1 MNEGKKFLSDLK
13 LYSDYLK
20 WVPEKNRFETWEEAC
35 EDVINNTYRKKY
47 PDKRLDTVFDSIL
60 DSYKKRLILAS
71 QRSLQYRSKQIE
83 AHNGRLYN
91 CCVNYCYSPDAFA
104 KGFYVL
110 LCGEGL
116 GVNLHTKFVSQ
127 LPKLKRPV
135 LGTKT
140 FIVED
145 SIEGW
150 ADAANAL
157 ISSFCDTNPPVPE
170 YQGYGIKFDF
180 SKIRPKGAFIS
191 GGFSAPGPDGLIQSL
206 SKIESL
212 LLRETANGTV
222 EFADIVAYDVFMHL
236 SNAVL
241 SGGVRR
247 CLPEGTLVKTTKG
260 SKRIE
265 DIQVGD
271 VISTPKGDKRVVNTF
286 YQGVQSTIKI
296 KHVVGEF
303 ECTRNHRMAVFTQK
317 GEWEFKT
324 AGTIEKGDRL
334 VWDSTAWAGE
344 VQKTPML
351 DLLLTVPASY
361 SRNNGRE
368 TTITRYPDSTCE
380 IEGCLNIGTGK
391 TRLGLLCST
400 HAQRLYRFGDPL
412 LTKGWGKHINL
423 PSTVTE
429 DLAWLVGLV
438 QGDGY
443 VSLMPSNKSE
453 LQVAKGVLSIAFH
466 EKDTKSIV
474 RAERIIGEICP
485 DSKVKIRK
493 SKGEKCYK
501 LVVSSKKFAMWLH
514 AFVKQANIPLT
525 VPEFIKKS
533 PPQIR
538 SAYVAGLFD
547 ADGCDSM
554 RRSFS
559 LLSSVYDTFLEELIV
574 LCTTLGFCPSLRK
587 VRDAQGVWQPLY
599 SLSIV
604 GYAFKEKAIAL
615 LAQYSETFVAENV
628 MAGDLSA
635 IKEDFNSYPNGDTEK
650 GDSFTIPVKVLS
662 LEEGRTVPTY
672 DIEVEDIHQFT
683 ANGFVTHNSAML
695 VMFGKHQTAMVEA
708 KMGNWFVENPQRARS
723 NNSVMLVRGEY
734 TQEEF
739 DALLGSNDGLSDIGF
754 VLVDNIHQ
762 VVNPCQPSWATVLTP
777 RGISTIGEIEVGSV
791 IWGGDKWVTVTK
803 KWSTGVKDVNA
814 YTTNA
819 GVFYGTENHKVISGG
834 ERVEAKDANS
844 IDISSGPLPRQTA
857 LIPSIVMDG
866 IVIGDGSKNTPMGGV
881 EVLLNIGANDGDYFS
896 SEIAPFI
903 GPEKP
908 WRAGLHSVTTSI
920 TYDEV
925 PKIHTRTIPERFVTA
940 DAATVASFLR
950 GLYSANGS
958 ICGNRVTLKSTSLEL
973 IRQAQLMLSSLG
985 IRSYI
990 TTNKPSTIKWH
1001 NGTYESRES
1010 YDLNISSDRSTF
1022 AWYIGFI
1029 QRYKQEKL
1037 EALCKSVRNGKAKLS
1052 YDVNS
1057 VEYVSTE
1064 EVFDITVDS
1073 DEHTYWTGGVLV
1085 SNCAEIMF
1093 NFYHEIKDKSE
1104 AVFQKCNLNEI
1115 NAAACVGPDGKF
1127 SKEMFI
1133 LACKDAA
1140 ALGTFQAGFTSFPY
1154 LGKQTEAIVA
1164 GEALLG
1170 VSITGWMERPELF
1183 DADLLREGAEEIVR
1197 TNAQIASVIGINP
1210 AARTTCVKPSG
1221 NASVVLQTTS
1231 GIHPEHSPRY
1241 FRVMQLNKG
1250 SQTAKWLEENYP
1262 SMLEE
1267 SVWSATKADYGV
1279 FVPVVSSSSAIFKDS
1294 LSGVEHLKLIKLVQE
1309 NWVKP
1314 GKVVERCYDPSGNHN
1329 TSCTVLIDSYDE
1341 IAEYMKEH
1349 SEAFTAVSFLA
1360 RSGDKDYNQ
1369 APFTSVKNSQ
1379 ELLDEYG
1386 DGVLFASGLIVDGL
1400 HYFDGNLW
1408 KACDHVMNRNLPFEG
1423 SRDKCLLQKDW
1434 VRRAKKFAK
1443 NYLKNDLT
1451 KAVYCLKDVHLW
1463 HKWQTVKREFKTVD
1477 FNKILTKPNYTLVSD
1492 YAAMAC
1498 HGGSCEI

>member
-13 LYSDYLK
+13 LYSDYFK
-20 WVPEKNRFETWEEAC
+20 WIPEKERFETWEEAC
-35 EDVINNTYRKKY
+35 EDVINNTHRKKY
-47 PDKRLDTVFDSIL
+47 TDKRLEPIFDSIL

-71 QRSLQYRSKQIE
+71 QRSLQYRSEQIE

-91 CCVNYCYSPDAFA
+91 CCTTYCYSPDVFA

-116 GVNLHTKFVSQ
+116 GVNLHKEFVSQ

-140 FIVED
+140 FVVED

-206 SKIESL
+206 GRIENL
-212 LLRETANGTV
+212 LLRETAAGTV
-222 EFADIVAYDVFMHL
+222 EFSDIIAYDIFMHL

-247 CLPEGTLVKTTKG
+247 
-260 SKRIE
+260 
-265 DIQVGD
+265 
-271 VISTPKGDKRVVNTF
+271 
-286 YQGVQSTIKI
+286 
-296 KHVVGEF
+296 
-303 ECTRNHRMAVFTQK
+303 
-317 GEWEFKT
+317 
-324 AGTIEKGDRL
+324 
-334 VWDSTAWAGE
+334 
-344 VQKTPML
+344 
-351 DLLLTVPASY
+351 
-361 SRNNGRE
+361 
-368 TTITRYPDSTCE
+368 
-380 IEGCLNIGTGK
+380 
-391 TRLGLLCST
+391 
-400 HAQRLYRFGDPL
+400 
-412 LTKGWGKHINL
+412 
-423 PSTVTE
+423 
-429 DLAWLVGLV
+429 
-438 QGDGY
+438 
-443 VSLMPSNKSE
+443 
-453 LQVAKGVLSIAFH
+453 
-466 EKDTKSIV
+466 
-474 RAERIIGEICP
+474 
-485 DSKVKIRK
+485 
-493 SKGEKCYK
+493 
-501 LVVSSKKFAMWLH
+501 
-514 AFVKQANIPLT
+514 
-525 VPEFIKKS
+525 
-533 PPQIR
+533 
-538 SAYVAGLFD
+538 
-547 ADGCDSM
+547 
-554 RRSFS
+554 
-559 LLSSVYDTFLEELIV
+559 
-574 LCTTLGFCPSLRK
+574 
-587 VRDAQGVWQPLY
+587 
-599 SLSIV
+599 
-604 GYAFKEKAIAL
+604 
-615 LAQYSETFVAENV
+615 
-628 MAGDLSA
+628 
-635 IKEDFNSYPNGDTEK
+635 
-650 GDSFTIPVKVLS
+650 
-662 LEEGRTVPTY
+662 
-672 DIEVEDIHQFT
+672 
-683 ANGFVTHNSAML
+683 SAML
-695 VMFGKHQTAMVEA
+695 VMFGKHQKAMVEA
-708 KMGNWFVENPQRARS
+708 KTGNWFVENPQRARS
-723 NNSVMLVRGEY
+723 NNSVMLIRGEY
-734 TQEEF
+734 TPEEF

-803 KWSTGVKDVNA
+803 KWSTGVKQVNA
-814 YTTNA
+814 YSTNA
-819 GVFYGTENHKVISGG
+819 GVFYGTENHKVISAGD
-834 ERVEAKDANS
+834 RVEAKDASS
-844 IDISSGPLPRQTA
+844 IDVVSGPIPFDIIH
-857 LIPSIVMDG
+857 IPSVVMDG
-866 IVIGDGSKNTPMGGV
+866 VVIGDGSKNTPIGGV

-908 WRAGLHSVTTSI
+908 WKAGLHSVTTSI
-920 TYDEV
+920 SYDEV

-940 DAATVASFLR
+940 HSAMVASFLR

-990 TTNKPSTIKWH
+990 TTNKPAAVTWH
-1001 NGTYESRES
+1001 NGTYVSKES
-1010 YDLNISSDRSTF
+1010 YDLNISTDRSIF
-1022 AWYIGFI
+1022 AKYVGFI

-1037 EALCKSVRNGKAKLS
+1037 EAICASLRPANAKLS
-1052 YDVNS
+1052 YDVTS
-1057 VEYVSTE
+1057 VEPISVE

-1093 NFYHEIKDKSE
+1093 NFYHKIKDRSE

-1127 SKEMFI
+1127 SKSVFLI
-1133 LACKDAA
+1133 ACSDAA
-1140 ALGTFQAGFTSFPY
+1140 ALGTFQAGFCSFPY
-1154 LGKQTEAIVA
+1154 LGKQTEEMIA

-1183 DADLLREGAEEIVR
+1183 DAELLRHGAEVVVR
-1197 TNAQIASVIGINP
+1197 TNEQIASIIGINP

-1279 FVPVVSSSSAIFKDS
+1279 FVPVVASSSAIFKDS

-1349 SEAFTAVSFLA
+1349 SEAFTAVSFLT

-1386 DGVLFASGLIVDGL
+1386 DGVMFASGLIVDGL

-1408 KACDHVMNRNLPFEG
+1408 KACDHVMNRALPFEG

-1451 KAVYCLKDVHLW
+1451 RTVYCLKDVHLW
-1463 HKWQTVKREFKTVD
+1463 HKWQTVKREFKAVD
-1477 FNKILTKPNYTLVSD
+1477 FSKILTEPNYTLVSD
-1492 YAAMAC
+1492 FAAMAC